1 MNFFITSR
9 TKSDKQWKK
18 KNNIFFIIA
27 HFSKQYNPP
36 FMSTHGKIMWF
47 LPQHFGKGEK
57 VDLRNFDNP
66 IRSKSGLKVH

>member
-1 MNFFITSR
+1 ME
-9 TKSDKQWKK
+9 KEKEH
-18 KNNIFFIIA
+18 FFIIA

-66 IRSKSGLKVH
+66 IRSKSGLIVD

>member
-1 MNFFITSR
+1 MEKEKEHFLLLLLIFPSNIT
-9 TKSDKQWKK
+9 
-18 KNNIFFIIA
+18 
-27 HFSKQYNPP
+27 NPP

-66 IRSKSGLKVH
+66 IRSKSGLIVD